1 MHYLSVLGCNF
12 EKLLPDL
19 KPASSTLLKCKV
31 LCKPKMPYLDILKLK
46 FEKTIVIFEISILQ
60 FLKIQIYMQNEIN
73 FKYGTKNALF
83 GYFGAVIS
91 TLEFVKNK
99 F

>member
-46 FEKTIVIFEISILQ
+46 FEKTIVIFEMSILQ
-60 FLKIQIYMQNEIN
+60 FLKIQICKM
-73 FKYGTKNALF
+73 K
-83 GYFGAVIS
+83 
-91 TLEFVKNK
+91 
-99 F
+99 

>member
-1 MHYLSVLGCNF
+1 
-12 EKLLPDL
+12 
-19 KPASSTLLKCKV
+19 
-31 LCKPKMPYLDILKLK
+31 
-46 FEKTIVIFEISILQ
+46 
-60 FLKIQIYMQNEIN
+60 MQNEIN

-99 F
+99 FQAIQ

>member
-1 MHYLSVLGCNF
+1 MHYLSILGCNF

-19 KPASSTLLKCKV
+19 KPASSTLLKCK
-31 LCKPKMPYLDILKLK
+31 PKMPYLDILKLK
-46 FEKTIVIFEISILQ
+46 FEKSIVIFEMSILQ
-60 FLKIQIYMQNEIN
+60 FLKIQIYMENEIN